1 MFWGGSDFFF
11 FFTCGAFSAATNVG
25 ILTVLTGATISAGLA
40 QALIDVGLTESACV
54 SRFTLAAERCQTID
68 AGPVVAR
75 VRVAFVDICLTVS
88 AGVT

>member
-1 MFWGGSDFFF
+1 MV
-11 FFTCGAFSAATNVG
+11 TCGAFSAATNVG

-68 AGPVVAR
+68 AGTVVAR
-75 VRVAFVDICLTVS
+75 VRVALVDICLTVS

>member
-1 MFWGGSDFFF
+1 MGDLIFFF
-11 FFTCGAFSAATNVG
+11 FFLVTCGAFSAATNVG

-68 AGPVVAR
+68 AGTVVAR